1 MPFTVKHS
9 SSYRDP
15 SGFLFYKD
23 ALLYRQVNIVFKDD
37 FDHFISSGLYQHLV
51 DKNVLI
57 PHKKIEENFTGS
69 TDWYQTIEP
78 EKVPFISYPYEWCF
92 DMLKDAALVTLQAAQ
107 EAMNYGMM
115 LKDASAYNVQWH
127 KSKMVFIDTLSF
139 EKWDESKPWIAYR
152 QFCEHFLAP
161 LAVMHYLKLPLQNL
175 FLAYPDGIP
184 LTFAKKLLPLKS
196 KFNLNTYLHLH
207 LHANISEN
215 SKTLNSKFK
224 SQKPFSATK
233 LKNLL
238 QSLEESVRSF
248 SLNSPSGV
256 WSGYYNEAFQRE
268 DYVVQKKQ
276 IVENWISR
284 VNACSAI
291 DVGANEGEFSELL
304 SAKNIFT
311 ISADFDHYSVNRLYN
326 AAKKNNNVST
336 LPLVVD
342 FANPSPAIGVNNEER
357 SSFLQRTN
365 TDLVLA
371 LAVIHHLAIGKNI
384 PFENIAAMCKSLGNW
399 LIIEFVPKED
409 EKIQLMLQQKK
420 DVYYDYNEEK
430 FITAFESSYSIIEKS
445 KIGNSGRSLF
455 LMART

>member
-1 MPFTVKHS
+1 MPIIKHS

-15 SGFLFYKD
+15 SGFLFYENGV
-23 ALLYRQVNIVFKDD
+23 LYRQVNNIFKDD

-51 DKNVLI
+51 DKSLLI
-57 PHKKIEENFTGS
+57 AHKKTEKNFTDS

-78 EKVPFISYPYEWCF
+78 EKIPFISYPYEWCF

-107 EAMNYGMM
+107 EAMNYEMM

-127 KSKMVFIDTLSF
+127 KGKMVFIDTLSF
-139 EKWDESKPWIAYR
+139 EKWDESRPWIAYR

-161 LAVMHYLKLPLQNL
+161 LALMHYLKLPLQNL
-175 FLAYPDGIP
+175 SLAYPDGIP
-184 LTFAKKLLPLKS
+184 LTLAKKLLPSRS

-215 SKTLNSKFK
+215 AKTANPKRQTL
-224 SQKPFSATK
+224 KPFSASK

-238 QSLEESVRSF
+238 RSLEETVRSF
-248 SLNSPSGV
+248 SLNNPSGV

-268 DYVVQKKQ
+268 DYVVPKKQ

-284 VNACSAI
+284 VNAYSAV

-304 SAKNIFT
+304 AAKNIFT

-326 AAKKNNNVST
+326 TTKKNNNASI
-336 LPLVVD
+336 LPLVID

-365 TDLVLA
+365 TELVLA

-384 PFENIAAMCKSLGNW
+384 PFENIAAMFQSLGNW

-430 FITAFESSYSIIEKS
+430 FLTAFKNFYSVIEKS
-445 KIGNSGRSLF
+445 EIGNSGRSLF
-455 LMART
+455 LLKRA

>member
-1 MPFTVKHS
+1 MPIIKHS

-15 SGFLFYKD
+15 SGFLFYEND
-23 ALLYRQVNIVFKDD
+23 ILYRQVNNIFKDD
-37 FDHFISSGLYQHLV
+37 FDLFISSGLYQQLV
-51 DKNVLI
+51 DKNILI
-57 PHKKIEENFTGS
+57 PHKKIEENITGS
-69 TDWYQTIEP
+69 TDWYQTIQP
-78 EKVPFISYPYEWCF
+78 EKIPFISYPYEWCF

-127 KSKMVFIDTLSF
+127 KGKMVFIDTLSF

-161 LAVMHYLKLPLQNL
+161 LALMHYLKLPLQNL

-184 LTFAKKLLPLKS
+184 LTLAKKLLPSRS

-215 SKTLNSKFK
+215 AKTANPKRHTL
-224 SQKPFSATK
+224 KPFSASK

-238 QSLEESVRSF
+238 RSLEETVRSF
-248 SLNSPSGV
+248 SLNNPSGV

-268 DYVVQKKQ
+268 DYVVPKKQ

-284 VNACSAI
+284 VNAYSAI

-304 SAKNIFT
+304 AAKNIFA

-326 AAKKNNNVST
+326 TTKKNNNASI
-336 LPLVVD
+336 LPLIID

-365 TDLVLA
+365 TELVLA

-384 PFENIAAMCKSLGNW
+384 PFENIAAMFQSLGNW
-399 LIIEFVPKED
+399 LIIEFVSKED

-430 FITAFESSYSIIEKS
+430 FITAFKNFYSIIEKAE
-445 KIGNSGRSLF
+445 IGNSGRRLF
-455 LMART
+455 LMKRA

>member
-1 MPFTVKHS
+1 MPIIKHS

-15 SGFLFYKD
+15 SGFLFYENGV
-23 ALLYRQVNIVFKDD
+23 LYRQVNNIFKDD

-51 DKNVLI
+51 DKSLLI
-57 PHKKIEENFTGS
+57 AHKKTEKNFTDS

-78 EKVPFISYPYEWCF
+78 EKIPFISYPYEWCF

-107 EAMNYGMM
+107 EAMNYEMM

-127 KSKMVFIDTLSF
+127 KGKMVFIDTLSF
-139 EKWDESKPWIAYR
+139 EKWDESRPWIAYR

-161 LAVMHYLKLPLQNL
+161 LALMHYLKLPLQNL
-175 FLAYPDGIP
+175 SLAYPDGIP
-184 LTFAKKLLPLKS
+184 LTLAKKLLPSRS

-215 SKTLNSKFK
+215 AKTANPKRQT
-224 SQKPFSATK
+224 QKPFSATK

-238 QSLEESVRSF
+238 RSLEETVRSF
-248 SLNSPSGV
+248 SLNNPSGV

-268 DYVVQKKQ
+268 DYVVPKKQ

-284 VNACSAI
+284 VNAYSAV

-304 SAKNIFT
+304 AAKNIFA

-326 AAKKNNNVST
+326 TTKKNNNASI
-336 LPLVVD
+336 LPLVID

-365 TDLVLA
+365 TELVLA

-384 PFENIAAMCKSLGNW
+384 PFENIAAMFQSLGNW

-430 FITAFESSYSIIEKS
+430 FLTAFKNFYSVIEKS
-445 KIGNSGRSLF
+445 EIGNSGRSLF
-455 LMART
+455 LLKRA